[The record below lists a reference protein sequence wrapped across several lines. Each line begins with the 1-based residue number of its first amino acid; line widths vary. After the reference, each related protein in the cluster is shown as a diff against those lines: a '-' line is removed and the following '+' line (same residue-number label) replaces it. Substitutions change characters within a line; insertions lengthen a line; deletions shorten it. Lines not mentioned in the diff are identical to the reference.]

1 MIDVIDAW
9 LRLAADRI
17 HERAAELTA
26 LDQAIGDGDH
36 GTNMDR
42 GFAAIRAMLDAG
54 QPDGDEPRA
63 VAAARLRTA
72 GRTLIST
79 VGGAAG
85 PLYGTA
91 LMRAGGAVA
100 ESVARRRSRPGAG
113 GRPGRRDRR
122 DPAAGQG
129 DHRRED
135 HARCARAGR
144 RSRADRSRWSGRTA
158 AEVAV
163 AMAEAAEAGALAT
176 VPLLATKGRASYLG
190 ERSVG
195 HQDPGATSA
204 ALLLRALADATAG
217 AGAAS
222 VPAPT
227 PADRHDRASGTPTMA
242 HTILIGRAGSPGVGV
257 GRLLVVGSPSPT
269 DGCSRACRRERPRTR
284 RRHLRAR
291 ATGWRVGP
299 LRDGARGPG
308 RPDRRPV
315 PARRWAPSSR
325 PRRCSRETPASWGR
339 PSRWSR
345 RARAP
350 ARRSCRPR
358 PSRPTSSPRS
368 MTTTSGNG
376 RRMSGTWAGGWP
388 RSCPARSGPISG
400 IPMGPRPCSSRRTWT
415 PRRWRPFVPSWS
427 PGSPLRAERRPG
439 MPRSSPAR
447 SGSRWCSVSVPR

>member
-54 QPDGDEPRA
+54 QPDGDEPGA
-63 VAAARLRTA
+63 IAAARLRTA

-100 ESVARRRSRPGAG
+100 EPASDGGAG
-113 GRPGRRDRR
+113 AALVAAMDAAIGGIQQLGKATTGEKTMLDALV
-122 DPAAGQG
+122 PAA
-129 DHRRED
+129 E
-135 HARCARAGR
+135 A
-144 RSRADRSRWSGRTA
+144 GRTA
-158 AEVAV
+158 LAAQKASAEVAG

-217 AGAAS
+217 AGAA
-222 VPAPT
+222 
-227 PADRHDRASGTPTMA
+227 
-242 HTILIGRAGSPGVGV
+242 
-257 GRLLVVGSPSPT
+257 
-269 DGCSRACRRERPRTR
+269 
-284 RRHLRAR
+284 
-291 ATGWRVGP
+291 
-299 LRDGARGPG
+299 
-308 RPDRRPV
+308 PV
-315 PARRWAPSSR
+315 
-325 PRRCSRETPASWGR
+325 
-339 PSRWSR
+339 
-345 RARAP
+345 
-350 ARRSCRPR
+350 
-358 PSRPTSSPRS
+358 
-368 MTTTSGNG
+368 
-376 RRMSGTWAGGWP
+376 
-388 RSCPARSGPISG
+388 
-400 IPMGPRPCSSRRTWT
+400 
-415 PRRWRPFVPSWS
+415 
-427 PGSPLRAERRPG
+427 
-439 MPRSSPAR
+439 
-447 SGSRWCSVSVPR
+447 SGSDAG